1 MRFYGYVALG
11 LLLVPATFAGGITSF
26 APKGGSSPEIPFSF
40 VANHGQASDDVRFVG
55 NGPGFRAMFRA
66 DGVTVHQAAATAR
79 LTFAG
84 GARNPRMEV
93 AEPLGSTVNYLRG
106 ADPSKWLSGLPLYGA
121 LLYHGVWPGIDVRF
135 RGESGNAKAEY
146 LVAPRTS
153 VDQIR
158 LRFDGV
164 PSLAADGSLVVR
176 TESGVFSEDK
186 PYLYQDRN
194 GHRAE
199 VAGAFRIHPDGTVG
213 FVALDWDKALPLVID
228 PFILFSGYVGGSA
241 QTNITAMVENSYYNT
256 VVAGWTLSTELTAT
270 GGAQAATAGGVDAF
284 VATFSPAG
292 GTMLSCTY
300 LGGSGDDRAFGLA
313 VDSANYI
320 YVTGWTMSRN
330 FPVAHAIQTKLS
342 GSRDAFVAKLNPTA
356 TAFVFSTYLG
366 GTGVD
371 SGNGIRLAS
380 GNAPVIVGDTTSANL
395 PSTTGSFQRTLGGT
409 QDVFVAKLTP
419 AGTAI
424 SMLTY
429 YGGTA
434 NEHGAGVA
442 LDATDQIAIVGSTF
456 SGNLPVRNAF
466 QARSGGGQ
474 DAFVAVFV
482 ANGTSLVFST
492 YLGGSAGSAG
502 APEQA
507 NCVNFAATGRLMVA
521 GTTASTNFPVT
532 TDAAQLTFAG
542 GATDG
547 FIANLNANGT
557 LRRSTY
563 LGGSGDDGIN
573 AMMLDPYGS
582 GPVVGGYTT
591 STDFPTKNPVQSANA
606 GGMDGFLARSSF
618 SSITHAT
625 YIGGSSND
633 SVNAI
638 AVDSMF
644 NLTVAGSTASTNL
657 PVAGYMPAFQGAT
670 LGAFI
675 TKMAGSFSLAAVA
688 PPVFY
693 LDVWHNT
700 GYNGPNVTLGAVT
713 YGVSTDIPISGD
725 WNGTGSKLL
734 GVFRSGTWILDS
746 NANGVLDVADKTVS
760 FGQAGDIPVVGDW
773 NGTGRAKLGLF
784 RNGTFILDLS
794 GHLSGTSTGLTDAT
808 FTFGQAGD
816 LPVTGDWTNSG
827 TTRVG
832 VFRNGQWLVDFSGT
846 HSAAVTWTF
855 GQAGDKP
862 VVGNWGGFGE
872 SIGVYRNGIWIL
884 DYDLSHTISTADMVF
899 SFGGASY
906 IPLIW

>member
-1 MRFYGYVALG
+1 MRFYGFAALG
-11 LLLVPATFAGGITSF
+11 LLVVPAAFAGGITSS
-26 APKGGSSPEIPFSF
+26 APKASSSPEIPFAF
-40 VANHGQASDDVRFVG
+40 VANQGQASDDVRFVG
-55 NGPGFRAMFRA
+55 NGPGFRALFRE
-66 DGVTVHQAAATAR
+66 DGLTVHQAAATAR
-79 LTFAG
+79 ITFAG
-84 GARNPRMEV
+84 GSHNPQIET
-93 AEPLGSTVNYLRG
+93 ADPLGATVNYLRG
-106 ADPSKWLSGLPLYGA
+106 ADPSKWLSGLPLYRT
-121 LLYHGVWPGIDVRF
+121 LLYHGVWSGIDVRF
-135 RGESGNAKAEY
+135 RGEAGDAKAEY
-146 LVAPRTS
+146 LVAPRAS
-153 VDQIR
+153 VEQIR

-164 PSLAADGSLVVR
+164 PSLAPDGSLVVH
-176 TESGVFSEDK
+176 TASGVFSEDK

-194 GHRAE
+194 GQRAA
-199 VAGAFRIHPDGTVG
+199 VPGAFRLYADGTVG
-213 FVALDWDKALPLVID
+213 FTAVDWDPSLPLVID

-241 QTNITAMVENSYYNT
+241 QTNITAMVENTYYNT

-270 GGAQAATAGGVDAF
+270 GGAQAATAGGIDAF

-313 VDSANYI
+313 IDSANYI
-320 YVTGWTMSRN
+320 YVTGWTMSKN
-330 FPVAHAIQTKLS
+330 FPVVNAIQTKLS

-395 PSTTGSFQRTLGGT
+395 PTTAGVVQRTLGGT
-409 QDVFVAKLTP
+409 QDAFVAKLTP
-419 AGTAI
+419 AGNAI
-424 SMLTY
+424 TMLTY
-429 YGGTA
+429 FGGTA
-434 NEHGAGVA
+434 NEHGAAVSI
-442 LDATDQIAIVGSTF
+442 DATDQIAIVGSTF
-456 SGNLPVRNAF
+456 SANFPVRNAF
-466 QARSGGGQ
+466 QSRSGGGQ
-474 DAFVAVFV
+474 DAFAAVLV
-482 ANGTSLVFST
+482 ANGTSIVFST
-492 YLGGSAGSAG
+492 YLGGSAGSSG

-507 NCVNFAATGRLMVA
+507 NCVNFSSTGRLMIA
-521 GTTASTNFPVT
+521 GTTASANFPVT
-532 TDAAQLTFAG
+532 TDAAQVAFAG

-547 FIANLNANGT
+547 FITNLNANGT
-557 LRRSTY
+557 MRRSTY

-606 GGMDGFLARSSF
+606 GGMDGFVVRSAL
-618 SSITHAT
+618 SSTTHAT
-625 YIGGSSND
+625 YIGGSGND

-644 NLTVAGSTASTNL
+644 NFTVAGSTASTNL
-657 PVAGYMPAFQGAT
+657 PVAGYMPGFQGAT

-675 TKMAGSFSLAAVA
+675 TKITGSFSLAVVA

-693 LDVWHNT
+693 LDIWHNT

-734 GVFRSGTWILDS
+734 GVFRNGTWILDT

-773 NGTGRAKLGLF
+773 NGTGRVKLGLF

-808 FTFGQAGD
+808 FTLGQAGD
-816 LPVTGDWTNSG
+816 LPVAGDWANTG
-827 TTRVG
+827 ITRVG
-832 VFRNGQWLVDFSGT
+832 VFRNGQWLLDYSGT
-846 HSAAVTWTF
+846 HTATVTWSF

-862 VVGNWGGFGE
+862 VVGNWGGFGDA
-872 SIGVYRNGIWIL
+872 IGVYRNGLWIL
-884 DYDLSHTISTADMVF
+884 DYDLTHTISPADMVF

-906 IPLIW
+906 MPLIW